1 MYALAF
7 PVLNTTFLY
16 IEQNLCN
23 NVDTHC
29 LFFPPTKGSGLPY
42 SLEKEKI
49 DHHRLDMTIERKAAH
64 PSSVTTSKRNA
75 EGEAKGD
82 KAKVKDESQKRSARL
97 SAETAPPKPK
107 PKEDYAK
114 KGEKVPKGKNREV
127 DVCKDGNNT
136 ADNGVAKT
144 DQTQKAEGAG
154 DAK

>member
-1 MYALAF
+1 
-7 PVLNTTFLY
+7 
-16 IEQNLCN
+16 
-23 NVDTHC
+23 
-29 LFFPPTKGSGLPY
+29 
-42 SLEKEKI
+42 
-49 DHHRLDMTIERKAAH
+49 
-64 PSSVTTSKRNA
+64 TSKRKA

-107 PKEDYAK
+107 PKEAYAK

-127 DVCKDGNNT
+127 DACKDGNNT
-136 ADNGVAKT
+136 ADNGVVKT

>member
-1 MYALAF
+1 M
-7 PVLNTTFLY
+7 VLPGDVKYQEF
-16 IEQNLCN
+16 ICK
-23 NVDTHC
+23 NVTAK
-29 LFFPPTKGSGLPY
+29 LN
-42 SLEKEKI
+42 
-49 DHHRLDMTIERKAAH
+49 
-64 PSSVTTSKRNA
+64 PSVEGIRVTTSKRKA

-107 PKEDYAK
+107 PKEAYAK

-127 DVCKDGNNT
+127 DACKDGTNT
-136 ADNGVAKT
+136 ADNGVVKT